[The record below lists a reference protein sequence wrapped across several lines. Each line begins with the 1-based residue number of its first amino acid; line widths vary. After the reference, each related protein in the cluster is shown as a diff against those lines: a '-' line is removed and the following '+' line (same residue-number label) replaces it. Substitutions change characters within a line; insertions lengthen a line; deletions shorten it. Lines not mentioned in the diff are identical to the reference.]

1 MKPLVKNTISILSA
15 GLLALGSAIY
25 PNFVSAV
32 EVSNSILEKNNKTA
46 SPLDNN
52 LETKVTLS
60 FPGSEDVLAQDIV
73 FVLDKSGASDQKG
86 IDSQARQFLDDI
98 KQQAD

>member
-46 SPLDNN
+46 SPLDNF
-52 LETKVTLS
+52 S
-60 FPGSEDVLAQDIV
+60 PHQ
-73 FVLDKSGASDQKG
+73 
-86 IDSQARQFLDDI
+86 
-98 KQQAD
+98 